1 MLWYKAW
8 LETRSRFLASLCG
21 ATLIVSFFAHHA
33 ESLTLPG
40 PRANIYTR
48 NVVFYSHQYLMFV
61 WILCAILLGMGGLIR
76 ERAIGASSFT
86 LALPVS
92 RTRLVVVR
100 IAVGLLEAIALGVV
114 PWVAICLIM
123 DSYGKP
129 VLLSQAAFYLGLL
142 ISGGLIYFALAV
154 MTASLVENEYTAPA
168 VAYGTTILMIV
179 LCGNIAWLRPYADL
193 WRFMGG
199 DNHLNKGT
207 FFLSGPFPWSGA
219 IAALAVTT
227 VLLATSVWLIQHTEF

>member
-21 ATLIVSFFAHHA
+21 ATLIVSFLAHHA
-33 ESLTLPG
+33 ESLTLPL
-40 PRANIYTR
+40 PTADTYTR
-48 NVVFYSHQYLMFV
+48 TVVFYSQQYLMFV
-61 WILCAILLGMGGLIR
+61 WILCVILLGMGGLIR
-76 ERAIGASSFT
+76 ERAVGAASFT

-100 IAVGLLEAIALGVV
+100 IAVGLIESVALAVV
-114 PWVAICLIM
+114 PWIAILLIM
-123 DSYGKP
+123 ESFGRP
-129 VLLSQAAFYLGLL
+129 VPLSQAGFYLGLL

-154 MTASLVENEYTAPA
+154 VIASLVENEYTAP
-168 VAYGTTILMIV
+168 VLAYGITILTIV
-179 LCGNIAWLRPYADL
+179 VCGNIPWLRPYTDL

-207 FFLSGPFPWSGA
+207 YFLSGPFPWSGA
-219 IAALAVTT
+219 IASLAVATA
-227 VLLATSVWLIQHTEF
+227 LLSSSVWLIQRSEF